1 MDRSPR
7 LSESLRADAESRW
20 NEWREAARSADVS
33 ALDEAAER
41 LSAVFVLSEFV
52 FRNACRHPKML
63 ADLAESGDL
72 DRAYEDGEYPER
84 AATSIE
90 RAEDEP
96 ALMAALRRFRR
107 REMVRIAVR
116 DLDGRADLTETTAE
130 LSALAAACI
139 SGALDRLHGWAAKSS
154 GEPLDPDGNPLRLV
168 VFGMGKLGAW
178 ELNFSSD
185 VDLIFAYPRRG
196 ETRGEKPVPAEVF
209 FTRLCR
215 RLIHALGANTEDGFV
230 FRVDTNLRPFGEGGP
245 VVMNFEAMA
254 DYYLEQGREWER
266 YAWIKARPVA
276 GDQAAGEQLLER
288 LTPFVYRRYLDYGV
302 FENLREMKAMIARE
316 VRRKGMDENVKLGP
330 GGIREVEF
338 FGQIFQLLRGGV
350 APGLRKRRILAV
362 LGELA
367 AQGCIQETVAED
379 LRDAYLFLRRVENR
393 LQAAADRQTHRL
405 PGDPEARARLAA
417 AMGAPDWET
426 FLADL
431 DRRRSAVEHHFNHL
445 LGTDA
450 DATEAAPEER
460 LEQIW
465 RRPEET
471 AENRRALESAGY
483 REPVSA
489 LRRLTDFRHRLG
501 EQPVGGDGR
510 KRIDRLMPRL
520 LAAVG
525 LAEDPRT
532 ALDRTLGLVD
542 AVSRRTSY
550 VALLLENPQALDHLV
565 RLADTSAWIL
575 TFLARHPLLLD
586 ELLDPRTLYR
596 PPERPALEE
605 ELAGRLEPIEA
616 DDLEARMDAMRV
628 FKQVNVLRVAAADI
642 TDAVPLMRIS
652 DHLSDI
658 AETVLER
665 VIDTSWDHLTALH
678 GRPDCDERF
687 QPCDRGF
694 AVVAYGK
701 LGGLELGYGSD
712 LDMVFLHAGAPGE
725 TTGGDRPVDTSVFFA
740 RLGQRV
746 VHMLTAPTSAGK
758 LYEADMRLRPSG
770 SSGLLVCPVEAF
782 RNYQLEEAWTWEKQA
797 LVRARPIAGD
807 KALRERFL
815 AVRREVLAQ
824 PRDPQAL
831 RAEIARMRGR
841 MRKELLKAGPDEF
854 DLKQS
859 PGGIVDIEFLV
870 QYLVLKGAHRHPEAL
885 LRRTDNVR
893 LLGALADT
901 GLLDREAA
909 HLLRMAFLV
918 YRAVGH
924 KLNLRERPG
933 RVPVERFAS
942 LKAAVGQI
950 WADHFDAPEENAG
963 RDRR

>member
-1 MDRSPR
+1 MDRSPQ
-7 LSESLRADAESRW
+7 LSDSLRAEAESRW
-20 NEWREAARSADVS
+20 NEWRDAAQSAEVS
-33 ALDEAAER
+33 VLDEASER

-52 FRNACRHPKML
+52 FRNACRHPEML
-63 ADLAESGDL
+63 AGLAESGDL
-72 DRAYEDGEYPER
+72 ARAYQDGEYPER
-84 AATSIE
+84 AAKSIQA
-90 RAEDEP
+90 AEDET

-116 DLDGRADLTETTAE
+116 DLDGSADLAETTAE
-130 LSALAAACI
+130 LSSLAAACV
-139 SGALDRLHGWAAKSS
+139 SAALDRLHGWAVQSA
-154 GEPLDPDGNPLRLV
+154 GEPVDADGNPLRLV
-168 VFGMGKLGAW
+168 VFGMGKLGAD

-196 ETRGEKPVPAEVF
+196 ETRGDKPVPAEVF

-215 RLIHALGANTEDGFV
+215 RLIHVIGANTEDGFV

-276 GDQAAGEQLLER
+276 GDQAAGERLLER
-288 LTPFVYRRYLDYGV
+288 LTPFIYRRYLDYGV
-302 FENLREMKAMIARE
+302 FENLREMKTMIARE
-316 VRRKGMDENVKLGP
+316 VRRKGMDEDVKLGP

-350 APGLRKRRILAV
+350 EPGLRKRRILAV

-367 AQGCIQETVAED
+367 AHGYIQKTVAEN
-379 LRDAYLFLRRVENR
+379 LRDAYVLLRRVENR

-405 PGDPEARARLAA
+405 PNDAEGQARLAA
-417 AMGAPDWET
+417 AMGAPDWNAFQTE
-426 FLADL
+426 L
-431 DRRRSAVEHHFNHL
+431 DRHRGAVSHHFGHL

-450 DATEAAPEER
+450 DAAESAPGEGLKR
-460 LEQIW
+460 IW
-465 RRPEET
+465 DDPGDT
-471 AENRRALESAGY
+471 PENRNALSSAGFA
-483 REPVSA
+483 EPEAV
-489 LRRLTDFRHRLG
+489 LDRLADFRGRLG

-520 LAAVG
+520 LTAVG
-525 LAEDPRT
+525 GAEDSQI
-532 ALDRTLGLVD
+532 ALDRILGLVD

-550 VALLLENPQALDHLV
+550 VALLLENPQAMDHLV
-565 RLADTSAWIL
+565 RLADASAWIL

-605 ELAGRLEPIEA
+605 DLAGRMEPIEA

-642 TDAVPLMRIS
+642 TDAIPLMRVS

-665 VIDTSWDHLTALH
+665 VVDTSWDHLTAVH
-678 GRPDCDERF
+678 GRPVCHEEF
-687 QPCDRGF
+687 QPCGRGF

-701 LGGLELGYGSD
+701 LGGLELSYGSD

-725 TTGGDRPVDTSVFFA
+725 TQGGRRPVDTSVFFA

-782 RNYQLEEAWTWEKQA
+782 RNYQMEEAWTWEKQA

-807 KALRERFL
+807 PAPRKRFL
-815 AVRREVLAQ
+815 EIRREVLAQ
-824 PRDPQAL
+824 PRDADAL

-841 MRKELLKAGPDEF
+841 MRKELLKTRPDEF

-870 QYLVLKGAHRHPEAL
+870 QYLVLKGAHRHPDAL
-885 LRRTDNVR
+885 LRWTDTVR
-893 LLGALADT
+893 LLGALADV
-901 GLLDREAA
+901 GLLDRETA
-909 HLLRMAFLV
+909 HLLRAAYLV

-933 RVPVERFAS
+933 RVPAERFAS

-950 WADHFDAPEENAG
+950 WADHFDAPEDNAG
-963 RDRR
+963 RDRP

>member
-7 LSESLRADAESRW
+7 LSDSLRKDAESRW
-20 NEWREAARSADVS
+20 NEWREAAQSAGVS
-33 ALDEAAER
+33 VLDEASER
-41 LSAVFVLSEFV
+41 LSAVFVFSEFV
-52 FRNACRHPKML
+52 FRNACRHPEML

-72 DRAYEDGEYPER
+72 DRAYEGGEYPER
-84 AATSIE
+84 AAKPIQA
-90 RAEDEP
+90 AEDET

-116 DLDGRADLTETTAE
+116 DLDGSADLTETTAE
-130 LSALAAACI
+130 LSALATTCVSA
-139 SGALDRLHGWAAKSS
+139 ALDRLHGWAAQSS
-154 GEPLDPDGNPLRLV
+154 GEPMDADGNPLRLV
-168 VFGMGKLGAW
+168 VFGMGKLGAD

-185 VDLIFAYPRRG
+185 IDLIFAYPRRG

-215 RLIHALGANTEDGFV
+215 RLIHVVGANTEDGFV
-230 FRVDTNLRPFGEGGP
+230 FRVDTNLRPFGESGP

-276 GDQAAGEQLLER
+276 GDRAAGEQLLQR
-288 LTPFVYRRYLDYGV
+288 LTPFIYRRYLDYGV

-316 VRRKGMDENVKLGP
+316 VRRKGMVENVKLGP

-350 APGLRKRRILAV
+350 EPGLRERRILRV
-362 LGELA
+362 LA
-367 AQGCIQETVAED
+367 ALAKRKYIQDATAES
-379 LRDAYLFLRRVENR
+379 LREAYVFLRRVENR
-393 LQAAADRQTHRL
+393 LQAAGDRQTHRL
-405 PGDPEARARLAA
+405 PDKAEARARLAA

-426 FLADL
+426 FQADL
-431 DRRRSAVEHHFNHL
+431 DGHRRAVARHFSHL
-445 LGTDA
+445 LGTD
-450 DATEAAPEER
+450 DVAAESEPGER
-460 LEQIW
+460 LERLW
-465 RRPEET
+465 DRPEDT
-471 AENRRALESAGY
+471 AENRDALSSAGFPEPEAVLA
-483 REPVSA
+483 RLNDFRNRLAEAPVS
-489 LRRLTDFRHRLG
+489 
-501 EQPVGGDGR
+501 GDGR
-510 KRIDRLMPRL
+510 KRIDRLIPRL
-520 LAAVG
+520 LAAAG
-525 LAEDPRT
+525 QAEDPAT
-532 ALDRTLGLVD
+532 ALERILGLVD

-550 VALLLENPQALDHLV
+550 VALLLENPPAMDHLV
-565 RLADTSAWIL
+565 RLADASAWIL

-596 PPERPALEE
+596 PPERAALAE
-605 ELAGRLEPIEA
+605 ELAGRLERTEA
-616 DDLEARMDAMRV
+616 GDLEARMDAMRV

-642 TDAVPLMRIS
+642 TDAIPLMRVS

-678 GRPDCDERF
+678 GRPVCQERF
-687 QPCDRGF
+687 EPCGRGF
-694 AVVAYGK
+694 AVIAYGK

-725 TTGGDRPVDTSVFFA
+725 TQGGRRPVDTSVFFA

-746 VHMLTAPTSAGK
+746 VHILTAPTAVGK

-770 SSGLLVCPVEAF
+770 SSGLLVCPAEAF

-807 KALRERFL
+807 PVLRKRFWEI
-815 AVRREVLAQ
+815 RREVLAQ
-824 PRDPQAL
+824 PRDPEAL
-831 RAEIARMRGR
+831 RNEIARMRGR
-841 MRKELLKAGPDEF
+841 MRKELLKTGPDEF

-870 QYLVLKGAHRHPEAL
+870 QYLVLKEAHRHPEAL
-885 LRRTDNVR
+885 LRWTDNVR
-893 LLGALADT
+893 LLGALAGV
-901 GLLDREAA
+901 GLLGREAA
-909 HLLRMAFLV
+909 HLLRMAYLV

-933 RVPVERFAS
+933 RVPADRFAP
-942 LKAAVGQI
+942 LKAAVDQI
-950 WADHFDAPEENAG
+950 WSDHFDAPEPADE
-963 RDRR
+963 

>member
-1 MDRSPR
+1 MDRSPK
-7 LSESLRADAESRW
+7 LSDSLRNDAESCW
-20 NEWREAARSADVS
+20 NEWVEAARSADVS
-33 ALDEAAER
+33 LPDQAADR
-41 LSAVFVLSEFV
+41 LSTVFVLSEFV
-52 FRNACRHPKML
+52 FRNACRHPEML
-63 ADLAESGDL
+63 ADLVQSGDL
-72 DRAYEDGEYPER
+72 DRAYGAAEYPEK
-84 AATSIE
+84 ADKSIQP
-90 RAEDEP
+90 AEDEP

-116 DLDGRADLTETTAE
+116 DLDGGADLAETTSE
-130 LSALAAACI
+130 LSALAAACVD
-139 SGALDRLHGWAAKSS
+139 GALDRLHAWAREKS

-168 VFGMGKLGAW
+168 VFGMGKLGAR

-185 VDLIFAYPRRG
+185 IDLIFAYPRRG
-196 ETRGEKPVPAEVF
+196 ETRGDKPVPSEVF

-215 RLIHALGANTEDGFV
+215 RLIHVIGANTEDGFV

-276 GDQAAGEQLLER
+276 GDCAAGERLLER
-288 LTPFVYRRYLDYGV
+288 LTPFIYRRYLDYGV

-316 VRRKGMDENVKLGP
+316 VRRKGMGGNVKLGP

-350 APGLRKRRILAV
+350 EPGLRERRILRV
-362 LGELA
+362 LDVLA
-367 AQGCIQETVAED
+367 RREYIRPEAAEA
-379 LRDAYLFLRRVENR
+379 LRDAYVFLRRVENR
-393 LQAAADRQTHRL
+393 LQAAGDRQTHRL
-405 PGDPEARARLAA
+405 PSEPEARARLAA
-417 AMGAPDWET
+417 AMGASDWAA
-426 FLADL
+426 FQADL
-431 DRRRSAVEHHFNHL
+431 DRRRDAVGRHFNHL
-445 LGTDA
+445 LGA
-450 DATEAAPEER
+450 DAGAAESGPGER
-460 LEQIW
+460 LEPLW
-465 RRPEET
+465 DRPEDT
-471 AENRRALESAGY
+471 PENRNALASAGFP
-483 REPVSA
+483 EPEAA
-489 LRRLTDFRHRLG
+489 LVRLGDFRSRLG
-501 EQPVGGDGR
+501 EQPISGDGR

-520 LAAVG
+520 LAAAG
-525 LAEDPRT
+525 KAEDPAT
-532 ALDRTLGLVD
+532 ALERILGLVD

-565 RLADTSAWIL
+565 RLADASAWIL

-586 ELLDPRTLYR
+586 ELLDPRTLYQ

-605 ELAGRLEPIEA
+605 ELADRLERTEA
-616 DDLEARMDAMRV
+616 GDLEARMDAMRV
-628 FKQVNVLRVAAADI
+628 FKQVNALRVAAADI
-642 TDAVPLMRIS
+642 TDAIPLMRVS

-678 GRPDCDERF
+678 GQPVCHERF

-694 AVVAYGK
+694 AVIAYGK
-701 LGGLELGYGSD
+701 LGGLELSYGSD

-725 TTGGDRPVDTSVFFA
+725 TQGGRRPVDTSVFFA

-746 VHMLTAPTSAGK
+746 VHMLTAPTAVGK

-807 KALRERFL
+807 PGPRERFL
-815 AVRREVLAQ
+815 EIRREVLAQ
-824 PRDPQAL
+824 PRDPEAL

-841 MRKELLKAGPDEF
+841 MRKELLNTGPDEF

-870 QYLVLKGAHRHPEAL
+870 QYLVLKEAHRHPEAL
-885 LRRTDNVR
+885 LRWTDNVR
-893 LLGALADT
+893 LLGALAEV

-909 HLLRMAFLV
+909 HLLRIAYLV

-933 RVPVERFAS
+933 RVPAERFAP
-942 LKAAVGQI
+942 LKAAVDQI
-950 WADHFDAPEENAG
+950 WSDHFGAPDGAAG
-963 RDRR
+963 G